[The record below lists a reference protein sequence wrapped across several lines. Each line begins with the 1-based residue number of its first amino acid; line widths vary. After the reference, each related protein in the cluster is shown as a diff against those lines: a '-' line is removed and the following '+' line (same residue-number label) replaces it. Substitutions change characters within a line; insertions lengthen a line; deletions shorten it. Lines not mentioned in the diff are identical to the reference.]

1 MEDYELINRLGGG
14 SFADVYKAREKST
27 GEIVAIKILK
37 KKYKKWEE
45 CLELREVKSL
55 QKLQDDSLSNQKG
68 VDNIIKLKQII
79 FINKTGTLNL
89 VFEYMEKDLFA
100 LMKSRE
106 PKTLSEYEIKDLIY
120 QTLLGLAHMH
130 KYGFFHRD
138 MKPENLL
145 ITNNKLKIADF
156 GLAREIRS
164 LPPYTEYVSTR
175 YYRAPECILKST
187 NYNSPID
194 IWALGCIMAEMYLHP
209 QPLFYGA
216 NEKEVLFRICSVLG
230 TPTHDTW
237 FEGVTQ
243 AQLIGI
249 KFPNNSGIELKNII
263 KNASDDAI
271 DLIKQM
277 IKWDPNKRETAQS
290 LLKHKF
296 FDGFICSQSNLN
308 LNFSKNFDFF
318 DNDNF
323 KKFSNISKVNNK
335 NNNDK
340 KNELKVSEIK
350 DEENEFTKML
360 DDTEGFNKLI
370 SMLKKEKNEEDD
382 NYEKEKSKIND
393 YENNDLKNLLLSND
407 CNDFFKESIADK
419 KEQKRKEKEFDAYFN
434 DNEDSIRKTITNI
447 NNSFKNTTFN
457 IDLFNNSNKNID
469 TNFEENNISPEKNIF
484 GPKNIK
490 LKPIHL
496 IPTDNNANKNFPTN
510 YYNNKN
516 YPNNINNNNLNIN
529 PIYQNDKSIKPNRKC
544 ILGKS
549 ISCANM
555 GDFSHQ
561 TAPNAKSN
569 IKNNYDIE
577 KNKDGFETKVRL
589 KPINLSNRRGSAKK
603 FLEVTKE
610 KFNGSGSGGSTAT
623 DGNSLS
629 ENNNNDFNKNLFG
642 YNYKNGCPIIMKNT
656 FNRGGINK
664 LLEGLQQD
672 NNGYKIGGFKG
683 NATGVY
689 NKNYNKKEFP
699 PPIINKYQMKRNDSI
714 FGEGSR
720 RNRPFNFGLAYNNS
734 SSDFK

>member
-106 PKTLSEYEIKDLIY
+106 PKTLSEYEIKDFIY

-164 LPPYTEYVSTR
+164 IPPYTEYVSTR

-216 NEKEVLFRICSVLG
+216 NEKEVLYRICSILG
-230 TPTHDTW
+230 TPTYDIW
-237 FEGVTQ
+237 LEGVTQ
-243 AQLIGI
+243 AQLIGF
-249 KFPNNSGIELKNII
+249 KFPNNSGIPIKNII

-271 DLIKQM
+271 DLICQM
-277 IKWDPNKRETAQS
+277 IKWDPNKRATAQS
-290 LLKHKF
+290 LLNHKF
-296 FDGFICSQSNLN
+296 FEGFICSQNNLS
-308 LNFSKNFDFF
+308 LNFSKNSDFF
-318 DNDNF
+318 NNENV
-323 KKFSNISKVNNK
+323 KKYCSNNNKVNKN

-340 KNELKVSEIK
+340 KNELKVSGVK
-350 DEENEFTKML
+350 DEENEFSKML
-360 DDTEGFNKLI
+360 NDTEGFNKLI
-370 SMLKKEKNEEDD
+370 NMLKKEKNEDDD
-382 NYEKEKSKIND
+382 NYEKEKNKLNC
-393 YENNDLKNLLLSND
+393 YENNDFKNLLLSND
-407 CNDFFKESIADK
+407 YNEFFKESIADL
-419 KEQKRKEKEFDAYFN
+419 KEQKKKEKEFDDLLN
-434 DNEDSIRKTITNI
+434 DPEDSIRRSRTN
-447 NNSFKNTTFN
+447 FKNNFKNNNLN
-457 IDLFNNSNKNID
+457 IDIFNNTNQNTND
-469 TNFEENNISPEKNIF
+469 NFEEKDKNPEKNVF
-484 GPKNIK
+484 LPKNLK
-490 LKPIHL
+490 LKPIQL
-496 IPTDNNANKNFPTN
+496 IPTDNNNTN
-510 YYNNKN
+510 INYPSDYYHNKN
-516 YPNNINNNNLNIN
+516 YPNNINNNLNIN

-544 ILGKS
+544 VLGKS
-549 ISCANM
+549 ISCKNM
-555 GDFSHQ
+555 GEFSHQ
-561 TAPNAKSN
+561 TVPNNSN
-569 IKNNYDIE
+569 INNNYDKE
-577 KNKDGFETKVRL
+577 KEKDDFETKVKL

-603 FLEVTKE
+603 FLENTKE
-610 KFNGSGSGGSTAT
+610 KINGSGGSTTT
-623 DGNSLS
+623 DANSPS
-629 ENNNNDFNKNLFG
+629 ENNNYKNDYNINLFG
-642 YNYKNGCPIIMKNT
+642 YNSKNVYPVIMKNN
-656 FNRGGINK
+656 FNRGGLDK
-664 LLEGLQQD
+664 LLDGLQQD
-672 NNGYKIGGFKG
+672 NNSYKIGGYGGGTSIYNKK
-683 NATGVY
+683 Y
-689 NKNYNKKEFP
+689 NKNLCP
-699 PPIINKYQMKRNDSI
+699 PPIINKFQMRRNDSI
-714 FGEGSR
+714 FGEDSR
-720 RNRPFNFGLAYNNS
+720 RNRPYNFGLP
-734 SSDFK
+734 